1 MDERHN
7 TLKVEAAEC
16 ARSANSMDK
25 QIQELMT
32 QLQNEIKE
40 KEQLKSE
47 LKSEKELS
55 QQYKSE
61 KDLLTISLEETSE
74 KLIATQL
81 AYDLQ
86 AQSSLQLAQQLKEQE
101 EMFEACQSEKS

>member
-1 MDERHN
+1 MNLQERYTNLDERHN

-16 ARSANSMDK
+16 AKSVNSMDK
-25 QIQELMT
+25 QIQELMA

-55 QQYKSE
+55 Q
-61 KDLLTISLEETSE
+61 
-74 KLIATQL
+74 
-81 AYDLQ
+81 
-86 AQSSLQLAQQLKEQE
+86 
-101 EMFEACQSEKS
+101 

>member
-16 ARSANSMDK
+16 AKSVNSMDK
-25 QIQELMT
+25 QIQELMA

-55 QQYKSE
+55 Q
-61 KDLLTISLEETSE
+61 
-74 KLIATQL
+74 
-81 AYDLQ
+81 
-86 AQSSLQLAQQLKEQE
+86 
-101 EMFEACQSEKS
+101 